1 MAEKGLKDCGEK
13 LRRDSD
19 AWGRDYT
26 ICEVTELMGESPGT
40 VYGLMRAG
48 IIPYE
53 IVKGQ
58 HRIPQESFLKWWDAF
73 RKDMDECHR

>member
-48 IIPYE
+48 II
-53 IVKGQ
+53 V
-58 HRIPQESFLKWWDAF
+58 FLVWRQKILS
-73 RKDMDECHR
+73 RKACRREDCDLGLRSQR